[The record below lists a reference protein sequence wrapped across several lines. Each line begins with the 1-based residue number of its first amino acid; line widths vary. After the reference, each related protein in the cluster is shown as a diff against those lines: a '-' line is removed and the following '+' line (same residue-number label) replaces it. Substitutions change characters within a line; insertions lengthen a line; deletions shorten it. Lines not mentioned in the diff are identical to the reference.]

1 MMATSKKLLSR
12 VQKIVDSMEKG
23 KTDPLDVQL
32 SDAYKELREVA
43 AEVESRLDIDAMLN
57 DILESKVT
65 RVQEL
70 AKVLA
75 APELYVDRL
84 KSIKPRDLSKL
95 IVYRQPMKMTR
106 LEYDGL
112 TKSLER
118 ISQHIDA
125 LGRLPIDDPVPE
137 MSGVPD
143 DYTFAS
149 QDSVF
154 LADLEKFAKKIPK
167 NKAVDIDKIIETDD
181 FELFLKRFLYVVI
194 LISRGLLEYFP
205 ETNTIR
211 KPV

>member
-1 MMATSKKLLSR
+1 
-12 VQKIVDSMEKG
+12 
-23 KTDPLDVQL
+23 
-32 SDAYKELREVA
+32 
-43 AEVESRLDIDAMLN
+43 
-57 DILESKVT
+57 
-65 RVQEL
+65 
-70 AKVLA
+70 
-75 APELYVDRL
+75 
-84 KSIKPRDLSKL
+84 
-95 IVYRQPMKMTR
+95 MKMTR

-125 LGRLPIDDPVPE
+125 LSQLPIDDPVPE

-181 FELFLKRFLYVVI
+181 FELFLKRLLYVVI

>member
-1 MMATSKKLLSR
+1 MSTKKLLSR

-32 SDAYKELREVA
+32 TDAYVELREAA
-43 AEVESRLDIDAMLN
+43 AEVDSRLDIDAMLN
-57 DILESKVT
+57 DILDSKVT

-84 KSIKPRDLSKL
+84 KAIKPRNLSKL
-95 IVYRQPMKMTR
+95 IVYKQPVKMTR
-106 LEYDGL
+106 LGHEGL
-112 TKSLER
+112 ARSLER

-125 LGRLPIDDPVPE
+125 MSQLPVDDPIPE

-154 LADLEKFAKKIPK
+154 LADLEKFAKKVPK
-167 NKAVDIDKIIETDD
+167 NKTVAIEKIIATDD
-181 FELFLKRFLYVVI
+181 FELFLKRFLYIVI
-194 LISRGLLEYFP
+194 LISRGRLEYFP
-205 ETNTIR
+205 ETQTIR
-211 KPV
+211 KPE

>member
-1 MMATSKKLLSR
+1 MATSKKLLSR
-12 VQKIVDSMEKG
+12 VQKIVDSLEKG

-32 SDAYKELREVA
+32 TDAYKELREIA
-43 AEVESRLDIDAMLN
+43 AEVDSRLNIDEMLN

-75 APELYVDRL
+75 APELYIDRL
-84 KSIKPRDLSKL
+84 KNIKPRDLSKL
-95 IVYRQPMKMTR
+95 IMYKQPMKMTR
-106 LEYDGL
+106 LGHDAL
-112 TKSLER
+112 SKSFER
-118 ISQHIDA
+118 VSQHIDA
-125 LGRLPIDDPVPE
+125 MSQLPVDDPIPV

-143 DYTFAS
+143 DYAFAS

-167 NKAVDIDKIIETDD
+167 NKTVLIEKVIATDD

-194 LISRGLLEYFP
+194 LISRGRLEYFP
-205 ETNTIR
+205 ETQTIR
-211 KPV
+211 KSE

>member
-1 MMATSKKLLSR
+1 MATSKKLLSR
-12 VQKIVDSMEKG
+12 VQKLVDSMEKG

-32 SDAYKELREVA
+32 SDAYQELRTIA
-43 AEVESRLDIDAMLN
+43 AEVDSRLDIDEMLN
-57 DILESKVT
+57 DILQSKVT

-84 KSIKPRDLSKL
+84 KNISPRNLSKL
-95 IVYRQPMKMTR
+95 ILYKQPLKMTR
-106 LEYDGL
+106 LEHEGL

-125 LGRLPIDDPVPE
+125 MSQIPVEDPIPTL
-137 MSGVPD
+137 SGVPE
-143 DYTFAS
+143 DYEFTS

-167 NKAVDIDKIIETDD
+167 NKTVSLAQVIETDD
-181 FELFLKRFLYVVI
+181 FEMFLKRFLYVVI
-194 LISRGLLEYFP
+194 LISRGRLEYFP
-205 ETNTIR
+205 ETKKIR
-211 KPV
+211 KRE